1 MNQKKIGEFLKEL
14 RKEKGLTQE
23 QLAEKFYV
31 SNRTVSRWETG
42 SNLLDISTLIEL
54 ADFYDC
60 DIREI
65 INGERKSENMTTSSE
80 EKKNL
85 KAVAEYAE
93 EDKATLLKRVRTTS
107 IVGIIAVVLCF
118 IVMVTDDSDHLP
130 VVDFIM
136 GATLGLAFS
145 ALLVSFL
152 YTIDILSKVKQS
164 GKLSKKM
171 AAIIITIC
179 AIVALGCFIAAIF
192 ASV

>member
-14 RKEKGLTQE
+14 RKEKELTQE

-42 SNLLDISTLIEL
+42 SNLPDISTLIEL

-65 INGERKSENMTTSSE
+65 INGERKSENMNEE
-80 EKKNL
+80 EKKTL

-130 VVDFIM
+130 VVDFLM
-136 GATLGLAFS
+136 GASMGLAFS
-145 ALLVSFL
+145 ALLVSLL
-152 YTIDILSKVKQS
+152 YTIGVLLKVKES
-164 GKLSKKM
+164 KKLSKKM

-179 AIVALGCFIAAIF
+179 AIIVLGCFIAAIF
-192 ASV
+192 ASI

>member
-42 SNLLDISTLIEL
+42 SNLPDISTLIEL
-54 ADFYDC
+54 ADFYNC

-65 INGERKSENMTTSSE
+65 INGERKSENMNEE

-136 GATLGLAFS
+136 GASMGLAFS